1 MGTRSGDLDPSVVT
15 YMMQKEKL
23 TPEKIEA
30 KLNKESGAYGVSRV
44 SVDFRDIEAEAL
56 AGGHHAKLALEI
68 FHDTV
73 ASYIARCMVA
83 MNGMDV
89 LTFTAGVGEKGQ
101 DSRQAIC
108 DKLEVFGVKLDKE
121 KNQAIK
127 GDEAKISSSDSKVDV
142 FVIPTNEELMI
153 ARETMRHLKQN

>member
-15 YMMQKEKL
+15 YIMQKEKL
-23 TPEKIEA
+23 TVKEIEDI
-30 KLNKESGAYGVSRV
+30 LNKESGAYGVSRV
-44 SVDFRDIEAEAL
+44 SVDFRDIEAEAF
-56 AGGHHAKLALEI
+56 AGGQHAKLALEI

-73 ASYIARCMVA
+73 ASYVAKCMVA

-108 DKLEVFGVKLDKE
+108 DKLKVFGVKLDEE

-127 GDEAKISSSDSKVDV
+127 GDEAKISSPDSKVEV
-142 FVIPTNEELMI
+142 YVVPTNEELMI
-153 ARETMRHLKQN
+153 ARETMKHLR

>member
-1 MGTRSGDLDPSVVT
+1 
-15 YMMQKEKL
+15 MMQKENL
-23 TPEKIEA
+23 SPEKAESI
-30 KLNKESGAYGVSRV
+30 LNKESGAYGVSRV
-44 SVDFRDIEAEAL
+44 SVDFRDIEQEAN
-56 AGGHHAKLALEI
+56 AGGHHAKLALDI

-108 DKLEVFGVKLDKE
+108 DKLKVFGVKLDEE

-127 GDEAKISSSDSKVDV
+127 GDEAKISAPDSKVEV
-142 FVIPTNEELMI
+142 YVIPTNEELMI
-153 ARETMRHLKQN
+153 AKETMRHLGQ

>member
-15 YMMQKEKL
+15 YIMQKEKL
-23 TPEKIEA
+23 TVKEIEDI
-30 KLNKESGAYGVSRV
+30 LNKESGAYGVSRV
-44 SVDFRDIEAEAL
+44 SVDFRDVEAEAF
-56 AGGHHAKLALEI
+56 AGGKHAKLALEI

-73 ASYIARCMVA
+73 ASYVAKCMVA

-108 DKLEVFGVKLDKE
+108 DKLKVFGVKLDEE

-127 GDEAKISSSDSKVDV
+127 GDEAKISSPDSKVEV
-142 FVIPTNEELMI
+142 YVVPTNEELMI
-153 ARETMRHLKQN
+153 ARETIKHLR